1 MYDHSIAIFT
11 NESGKMMNRY
21 VISAVCTVLFLA
33 HPSAAQQS
41 VFAVNEGVT
50 YRNSNGSTAQ
60 AYKAIADDLAKILH
74 HKVRVDVVGEYERLE
89 KDLKLKTYDV
99 ALIHPTH
106 IALVPVK
113 AGTYSLIATSKAH
126 LNYRANFLS
135 KRWGP
140 TGSIAEM
147 GLYLGA
153 TGGKPVGSPDRNSIT
168 AWLVRATLRDA
179 AAASN
184 TKAPELQFT
193 RYQDSIPHLVE
204 YGFVDVAATGS
215 PAITKEWI
223 ASGGQVMGSSRPV
236 PIKNVIISNSLSETS
251 IEAVRNYFLELGNTP
266 SGQAKLDRIGLS
278 QGFSGYDNA
287 TYLAIATWL
296 GL

>member
-1 MYDHSIAIFT
+1 
-11 NESGKMMNRY
+11 MNRY
-21 VISAVCTVLFLA
+21 VIGVFAAILF
-33 HPSAAQQS
+33 AAQPAAAQPAATQQS

-50 YRNSNGSTAQ
+50 YRTSNGAAKL
-60 AYKAIADDLAKILH
+60 AYKVIADDLAKILRT
-74 HKVRVDVVGEYERLE
+74 KVRVEVVGEYATLE
-89 KDLKLKTYDV
+89 KDLQAKAYDV

-113 AGTYSLIATSKAH
+113 AGAYSLIATSKAH

-135 KRWGP
+135 RRWGP

-147 GLYLGA
+147 GFYLGA
-153 TGGKPVGSPDRNSIT
+153 AGAKPIGAPDRNSIT
-168 AWLVRATLRDA
+168 SWLVRATLRDA
-179 AAASN
+179 AAASS
-184 TKAPELQFT
+184 TKAPELHFT

-204 YGFVDVAATGS
+204 YGFVDVAATAS
-215 PAITKEWI
+215 PTITKEWI

-236 PIKNVIISNSLSETS
+236 PIKNVIVSNSLSETS
-251 IEAVRNYFLELGNTP
+251 IEAIRNYFLELGST
-266 SGQAKLDRIGLS
+266 SAGQAKLDRIGLS